1 MFTGPGCNSVTS
13 PLATLKPYQ
22 NFKHMK
28 IIRIS
33 NESHSAFKDLCIRE
47 KKGLTDGAEIIIS
60 KALKRGTL
68 NEVKKDVFSQIQSLE
83 NTFRSWMKQQEK
95 THLRGIEEDLLIL
108 SKRLKDVSTRT
119 ETQNLFETGIQQ
131 LNETTKASLSKY
143 EAILHRYGE
152 QKSRFLVR
160 LKHCLLASIVVVSV
174 YFFSTLVFDFIS
186 ESKRTELEEIST
198 EYNALRE
205 FCKQVEASKNIKIL
219 QPFDEEWS
227 KYQDQ

>member
-1 MFTGPGCNSVTS
+1 
-13 PLATLKPYQ
+13 
-22 NFKHMK
+22 MK

-68 NEVKKDVFSQIQSLE
+68 SEVKKDVFSQIQSLE

-119 ETQNLFETGIQQ
+119 ETQILFETGIQQ
-131 LNETTKASLSKY
+131 LNETSKASLSKY

-152 QKSRFLVR
+152 QKSRFLVQ
-160 LKHCLLASIVVVSV
+160 LKNYLLASFVVVAV

-186 ESKRTELEEIST
+186 KTKHTELAELT
-198 EYNALRE
+198 TQYNALRE
-205 FCKQVEASKNIKIL
+205 FCNQVEENRGIKIL
-219 QPFDEEWS
+219 EPFDEEWS
-227 KYQDQ
+227 NNQNQE